1 MKRNKNEGRRRAAAS
16 GRCRGGSK
24 VAVEPPMQGSVRS
37 LARYILQ
44 VPIKRRKP
52 HGIYGADTAGA
63 ADGFEPKGGCRARRG
78 CWGLADLSVVTKEN
92 IATPF

>member
-1 MKRNKNEGRRRAAAS
+1 
-16 GRCRGGSK
+16 
-24 VAVEPPMQGSVRS
+24 MQGSVRS

-63 ADGFEPKGGCRARRG
+63 ADGFEPKRGVQSEAGLLGVGG
-78 CWGLADLSVVTKEN
+78 S
-92 IATPF
+92 